1 MTFPWRGR
9 LRGTQTTTRRSGSS
23 ALSSRMRSSRC
34 LPPRVSFATTRTVF
48 TAPPYVVVVRAG
60 GVARAPAGCVT
71 SGRLN
76 TPCTAPG
83 TPYSYGPPTTVGTVS
98 KLNTGGGGA
107 PLPLERERAPR
118 VGRRACAAPPRGDD
132 VVGED
137 QRAEPEHE
145 RGQRHEQVPPGELL
159 GVVVDPARHAQQ
171 PDDVHR
177 GEGQVEEDEGQPEV
191 QLAQRL

>member
-9 LRGTQTTTRRSGSS
+9 LRGTQTTTRQSGSP
-23 ALSSRMRSSRC
+23 ALISRLRSDSC

-98 KLNTGGGGA
+98 KLNTGGGGPPCHSSVSA
-107 PLPLERERAPR
+107 RHGLAGAR
-118 VGRRACAAPPRGDD
+118 APPR
-132 VVGED
+132 
-137 QRAEPEHE
+137 HE
-145 RGQRHEQVPPGELL
+145 AMML
-159 GVVVDPARHAQQ
+159 
-171 PDDVHR
+171 
-177 GEGQVEEDEGQPEV
+177 
-191 QLAQRL
+191 